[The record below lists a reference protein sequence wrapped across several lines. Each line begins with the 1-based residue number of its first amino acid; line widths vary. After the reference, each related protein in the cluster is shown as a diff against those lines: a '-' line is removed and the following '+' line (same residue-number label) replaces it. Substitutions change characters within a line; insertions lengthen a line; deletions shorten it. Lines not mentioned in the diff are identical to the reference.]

1 MLIHR
6 IAAQL
11 YTAEALQT
19 VEAGLDAGEDV
30 TLAVSQSGRTL
41 MAAAQF
47 ARRPRPTVYVVSG
60 EDAADRAARSLAA
73 YVGLA
78 HVCRFPERKDYPWR
92 EQAPDDAVVAQRCE
106 ALGRIVRGDNCIMV
120 ASARALLRCVPPVES
135 RYWESTTFAVGE
147 EIPFDEVPQ
156 RLVGMG
162 YTNAGAADAPGLF
175 RVHGDTVEVFPAQ
188 EKAPV
193 RIEFFGDEIDR
204 IRRMVSSTGQ
214 TIGNEDSIEIFPC
227 RELALTD
234 EAVHNMH
241 VALYRASQ
249 DDSKLA
255 ALLEM
260 VDARI
265 VTPELDRFL
274 PVMYGQTVSPLA
286 HVSGK
291 ALVVLS
297 EPRSLFDD
305 CLRAYEDIE
314 ARAGEAGIDRLDG
327 LYVRAQQ
334 LDFGAQQRLNYV
346 SLIRAGGAVTAE
358 LKIEQPAIAGS
369 DNRFMTRIQ
378 EVVGKRYACVFA
390 IPDRGARESMELTFG
405 DEGITFEES
414 LTAAPENA
422 GAIGDRVRV
431 AAADSADRAARQ
443 EAHASIRERKADAL
457 NARSLEAGA
466 AQAAAGAAVPTISR
480 GRVTFVDAALPQGVV
495 VPDANLAVFSIA
507 DLNARMDANRARSRR
522 KVDITQITFPFKP
535 GDYVVHA
542 THGIALFSEIARQ
555 EVGGKERDYFLLE
568 YADGDKLY
576 VPLEQVD
583 RITRYV
589 GPDGDKPRLT
599 RLNTADWT
607 RATNKAR
614 KNAKKLAFDL
624 VDLYTRRS
632 SIAGI
637 ACPPDTPEQIEME
650 ESFPYDETRDQLEA
664 IADIKADMEAP
675 KPMDRLLC
683 GDVGFG
689 KTEVAL
695 RAAMKAVLD
704 GKQVAILVPT
714 TVLAQQHYTTALNRF
729 RGFPVN
735 IGALSRFSTPQQQ
748 RKVLSDLRTGTLDL
762 VVGTHKL
769 LQKDVEFHDLGLLI
783 VDEEQRFG
791 VTHKEKLKE
800 LARGVDVLT
809 LSATPIPR
817 TLNMALSGLRDMST
831 IEEPP
836 HDRYPVQT
844 FVLEYAE
851 PVLIDAMR
859 REIERGGQVYYLHN
873 RVESIEQCAAR
884 IKRAL
889 PDAEIAVAHG
899 KMSEEELSDVMQR
912 MDEGEVQILVCTTI
926 IETGIDIP
934 NVNTL
939 IIEDADKLGLAQLH
953 QIRGRVGRSSRHAYA
968 YLTFRRGKVLTE
980 VAEKRLNAIR
990 DYAEFGSGFKI
1001 AMRDLEIRGAGN
1013 LLGAAQSG
1021 HMISVGYDLYLKLLE
1036 EAVLEERGEPSP
1048 EESACTADLDVTANI
1063 DKAYVTSGEQR
1074 MDLYRRMAG
1083 IRSQSDADE
1092 LLDEIVDRYGDPP
1105 RGVMNLIDI
1114 ALLRARA
1121 SAAGIRDIAQ
1131 KGRTLRFR
1139 LAQFDF
1145 AVVSRVAGQYQKRM
1159 FVEPKSDEPAITL
1172 QLTAKE
1178 DPLQAAERFV
1188 KTYQGE

>member
-47 ARRPRPTVYVVSG
+47 ARRPRPTVYIVSG

-234 EAVHNMH
+234 DAVHNMH

-422 GAIGDRVRV
+422 GAIGDRV
-431 AAADSADRAARQ
+431 
-443 EAHASIRERKADAL
+443 
-457 NARSLEAGA
+457 G
-466 AQAAAGAAVPTISR
+466 
-480 GRVTFVDAALPQGVV
+480 
-495 VPDANLAVFSIA
+495 
-507 DLNARMDANRARSRR
+507 
-522 KVDITQITFPFKP
+522 
-535 GDYVVHA
+535 
-542 THGIALFSEIARQ
+542 
-555 EVGGKERDYFLLE
+555 
-568 YADGDKLY
+568 
-576 VPLEQVD
+576 
-583 RITRYV
+583 
-589 GPDGDKPRLT
+589 
-599 RLNTADWT
+599 
-607 RATNKAR
+607 
-614 KNAKKLAFDL
+614 
-624 VDLYTRRS
+624 
-632 SIAGI
+632 
-637 ACPPDTPEQIEME
+637 
-650 ESFPYDETRDQLEA
+650 
-664 IADIKADMEAP
+664 
-675 KPMDRLLC
+675 
-683 GDVGFG
+683 
-689 KTEVAL
+689 
-695 RAAMKAVLD
+695 
-704 GKQVAILVPT
+704 
-714 TVLAQQHYTTALNRF
+714 
-729 RGFPVN
+729 
-735 IGALSRFSTPQQQ
+735 
-748 RKVLSDLRTGTLDL
+748 
-762 VVGTHKL
+762 
-769 LQKDVEFHDLGLLI
+769 
-783 VDEEQRFG
+783 
-791 VTHKEKLKE
+791 
-800 LARGVDVLT
+800 
-809 LSATPIPR
+809 
-817 TLNMALSGLRDMST
+817 
-831 IEEPP
+831 
-836 HDRYPVQT
+836 
-844 FVLEYAE
+844 
-851 PVLIDAMR
+851 
-859 REIERGGQVYYLHN
+859 
-873 RVESIEQCAAR
+873 
-884 IKRAL
+884 
-889 PDAEIAVAHG
+889 VAHG
-899 KMSEEELSDVMQR
+899 KMSPREVEDVMIEFATKKI
-912 MDEGEVQILVCTTI
+912 DVLIATTI
-926 IETGIDIP
+926 VESGID
-934 NVNTL
+934 NATANTL
-939 IIEDADKLGLAQLH
+939 IIEDSQRLGLAQLY
-953 QIRGRVGRSSRHAYA
+953 QLKGRVGRSATQAYA
-968 YLTFRRGKVLTE
+968 YFMFPGELPLTE
-980 VAEKRLNAIR
+980 EATARLTALS
-990 DYAEFGSGFKI
+990 EFQDLGSGMRI
-1001 AMRDLEIRGAGN
+1001 AMRDLEIRGAGSLMGAEQHGN
-1013 LLGAAQSG
+1013 LSSVGFDLFTQMLGQAVAEARGDDDAGVEAASVGINLPADYFLSEEYLPAVDQRVLVYRKLAAAEDLESIDEVQVETEAAHGELPLAGLNLFNRARIRIRGERLGLESVTLSGGRITFLGVDVPKKVAFELKTRYGAVNFPKSRKLSVPYKAGAGAGSGLGRGLDANDGTGPVAAALMLLQQLGA
-1021 HMISVGYDLYLKLLE
+1021 
-1036 EAVLEERGEPSP
+1036 
-1048 EESACTADLDVTANI
+1048 
-1063 DKAYVTSGEQR
+1063 
-1074 MDLYRRMAG
+1074 
-1083 IRSQSDADE
+1083 SDD
-1092 LLDEIVDRYGDPP
+1092 D
-1105 RGVMNLIDI
+1105 
-1114 ALLRARA
+1114 
-1121 SAAGIRDIAQ
+1121 
-1131 KGRTLRFR
+1131 
-1139 LAQFDF
+1139 
-1145 AVVSRVAGQYQKRM
+1145 
-1159 FVEPKSDEPAITL
+1159 
-1172 QLTAKE
+1172 
-1178 DPLQAAERFV
+1178 
-1188 KTYQGE
+1188 